1 MKNNLASNIYKLY
14 WLKISKWFLLVM
26 PIIVLFYQ
34 DSGLDIQAVMT
45 IQSIFSIAVVLMEV
59 PSGYMGDV
67 LGRRKSLIV
76 GSILIFVGYVFYCL
90 TSSFFGFLV
99 AAITLGIGTSF
110 ISGSDSALLYDTLLR
125 LDRTSEYVKL
135 EGKYYAVGNFAEA
148 IAGVLGGL
156 LAAQFSLVFPFY
168 CQAVVSV
175 IGIFAAISLVEP
187 ERTQVFSNKSNWQ
200 NIKQTIHYVFVENQ
214 ELKWL
219 MIYASLMAGATITV
233 AWFAQP
239 YFLFAEVPLV
249 YYGILWTALNL
260 TVGVASWFAHKVEN
274 RLTAFGLMVG
284 VFVLIVGGY
293 LGAALSPA
301 MVGIVFLF
309 VVYIGRGIVTPTFN
323 NFINKHASSDMRAT
337 VLSIRSFMFRLIFA
351 VLAPFLG
358 WMTDVYTIQEALLV
372 AGIIFGIVG
381 MVCLW
386 VIWGSDGTRI

>member
-1 MKNNLASNIYKLY
+1 MKNLEGNIYKLY

-34 DSGLDIQAVMT
+34 ERGMDIQDVMT

-76 GSILIFVGYVFYCL
+76 GSVLVFLGYVIYCL
-90 TSSFFGFLV
+90 TSGFWGFLV
-99 AAITLGIGTSF
+99 AAVTLGIGTSF

-125 LDRTSEYVKL
+125 LRQTSGYVKL
-135 EGKYYAVGNFAEA
+135 EGRLYAIGNFSEA
-148 IAGVLGGL
+148 IAAVLGGL
-156 LAAQFSLVFPFY
+156 LAAHLGLIYTFY
-168 CQAVVSV
+168 GQAAVSV

-187 ERTQVFSNKSNWQ
+187 ERTQVVSTKSNWQ
-200 NIKQTIHYVFVENQ
+200 NIKDTIHYVFVGNQ

-219 MIYASLMAGATITV
+219 IVYASLMGGATITV

-274 RLTAFGLMVG
+274 SVTALGLMWG

-293 LGAALSPA
+293 LGAAFSPA
-301 MVGIVFLF
+301 MAGIGFLF
-309 VVYIGRGIVTPTFN
+309 VVYIGRGIATPTFN
-323 NFINKHASSDMRAT
+323 NFINSHTSSDRRAT
-337 VLSIRSFMFRLIFA
+337 VLSIRSFLFRLIFA

-358 WMTDVYTIQEALLV
+358 WMTDVYTVQEALLV
-372 AGIIFGIVG
+372 ASVIFGVVG
-381 MVCLW
+381 LGCLW
-386 VIWGSDGTRI
+386 VIRKGRE